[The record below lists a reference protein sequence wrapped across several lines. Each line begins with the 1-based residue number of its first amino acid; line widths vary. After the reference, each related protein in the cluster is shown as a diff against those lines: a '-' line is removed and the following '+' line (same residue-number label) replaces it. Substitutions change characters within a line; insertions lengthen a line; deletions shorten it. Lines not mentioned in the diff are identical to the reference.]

1 VDTGSREENALTR
14 KTLSDW
20 IGATMPVEQNDSA
33 IRDRF
38 IATWVELAIRLG
50 VLGLLLYWSFI
61 LISPFTT
68 IAAWSVVLTVALY
81 PVYDW
86 MVIWLGGRRR
96 LAGALLTFVCLMVVI
111 GPATWLVLG
120 LIDSLRTLS
129 TELDVSAVSVPPPAE
144 SVRTWPLIG
153 KAVYQFWHLASTNL
167 QAALVKIAPQLK
179 PLGGNLLQ
187 IAADAGAGM
196 IKLIAAIVIS
206 GFLFA
211 PAPRLMASVRQ
222 FSLKLASG
230 RGEHFVALAGATIR
244 NVSRGVVGI
253 SILQALLAGVGF
265 SVAGIPGAS
274 LMTSAVLVL
283 GIIQIGPSVL
293 ILPVIVWSWMS
304 LDATTALLFTL
315 YMIPVNLLDNVLRP
329 IVMARGLATP
339 MVVILIGV
347 IGGALS
353 FGITGLF
360 LGPITLA
367 VIWELMA
374 AWINESNGV
383 EAVPA
388 ETN

>member
-1 VDTGSREENALTR
+1 
-14 KTLSDW
+14 
-20 IGATMPVEQNDSA
+20 MPAEQDDSA
-33 IRDRF
+33 IRDRL
-38 IATWVELAIRLG
+38 IATYVELTIRLG
-50 VLGLLLYWSFI
+50 VLGLLLYWAFI
-61 LISPFTT
+61 LVSPFIT

-86 MVIWLGGRRR
+86 MVTRFGGRRR
-96 LAGALLTFVCLMVVI
+96 FAAALLTFFGLLIVI

-129 TELDVSAVSVPPPAE
+129 TQLDLSAVSVPPPAN
-144 SVRTWPLIG
+144 SVKTWPLIG
-153 KAVYQFWHLASTNL
+153 EAVYQFWDLASTNL

-187 IAADAGAGM
+187 IAADAGGGM

-211 PAPRLMASVRQ
+211 PAPRLIAAVRQ
-222 FSLKLASG
+222 FSRKLASG

-253 SILQALLAGVGF
+253 SMLQALLAGVGF

-283 GIIQIGPSVL
+283 GIIQVGPSVL
-293 ILPVIVWSWMS
+293 IVPVIIWCWMS
-304 LDATTALLFTL
+304 MDTTTALLFTV
-315 YMIPVNLLDNVLRP
+315 YMIPVSLLDNVLRP

-339 MVVILIGV
+339 MIVIAVGV
-347 IGGALS
+347 IGGAIS

-367 VIWELMA
+367 VIWELLA
-374 AWINESNGV
+374 AWINQSNGG
-383 EAVPA
+383 E
-388 ETN
+388 ED

>member
-1 VDTGSREENALTR
+1 
-14 KTLSDW
+14 
-20 IGATMPVEQNDSA
+20 MPIEQNDPAS
-33 IRDRF
+33 RDRL
-38 IATWVELAIRLG
+38 IATWVELSIRLG

-86 MVIWLGGRRR
+86 MVYWLGGRRR
-96 LAGALLTFVCLMVVI
+96 LAAALLTFVCLIVVI
-111 GPATWLVLG
+111 GPATWLILG

-129 TELDVSAVSVPPPAE
+129 TELDLSTVSVPPPSA
-144 SVRTWPLIG
+144 SVKTWPLIG
-153 KAVYQFWHLASTNL
+153 QAVYQFWDLASTNL

-187 IAADAGAGM
+187 IAADAGGGM
-196 IKLIAAIVIS
+196 IKLLAAIVIS

-211 PAPRLMASVRQ
+211 PAPKLVAAVRR
-222 FSLKLASG
+222 FSLRLASG

-253 SILQALLAGVGF
+253 STLQALLAGVGF
-265 SVAGIPGAS
+265 SAAGIPGAS
-274 LMTSAVLVL
+274 LMTSAALVL
-283 GIIQIGPSVL
+283 GIVQIGPSVL
-293 ILPVIVWSWMS
+293 IIPVIIWTWMS
-304 LDATTALLFTL
+304 LDTTTALLFTI
-315 YMIPVNLLDNVLRP
+315 YMVPVSLLDNVLRP

-339 MVVILIGV
+339 MIVIIVGV
-347 IGGALS
+347 IGGAIS

-374 AWINESNGV
+374 AWINQAMASRRSRPIQIDRFETGEV
-383 EAVPA
+383 HPA
-388 ETN
+388 SWSVSI

>member
-1 VDTGSREENALTR
+1 
-14 KTLSDW
+14 
-20 IGATMPVEQNDSA
+20 MPVEPDDPSS
-33 IRDRF
+33 RDRF

-61 LISPFTT
+61 LVSPFIT

-81 PVYDW
+81 PVYDR

-96 LAGALLTFVCLMVVI
+96 VAAALLTFLCLIVVI

-129 TELDVSAVSVPPPAE
+129 AELDVSALSVPPPSE
-144 SVRTWPLIG
+144 SVKTWPLVG
-153 KAVYQFWHLASTNL
+153 EAVYQFWLLASTNL

-179 PLGGNLLQ
+179 PLGGNLLA

-196 IKLIAAIVIS
+196 IKFFAAIVVS

-211 PAPRLMASVRQ
+211 PAPRLMAAVRQ
-222 FSLKLASG
+222 FSRRLASG

-265 SVAGIPGAS
+265 TAAGIPGAS
-274 LMTSAVLVL
+274 LMTSAVLIL
-283 GIIQIGPSVL
+283 GIIQIGPTVL
-293 ILPVIVWSWMS
+293 ILPVIIWSWMS
-304 LDATTALLFTL
+304 MDATTALLFTL

-339 MVVILIGV
+339 MVVIIIGV
-347 IGGALS
+347 IGGAIS

-367 VIWELMA
+367 VIWELLA
-374 AWINESNGV
+374 AWINQSNGV
-383 EAVPA
+383 EVVSPD
-388 ETN
+388 TN